1 MGVIMVGRPREFR
14 HRDVVTAIRAA
25 KAAGIDSP
33 SVRIRTP
40 GGTEYFVGGGSVE
53 APASK
58 VRGKTARDARNSSSV
73 SKGDRAPLAEGGKAH
88 MLGKQAADTAP
99 PGRTAKTK
107 SAAALKEASGGGAAR
122 PAKPA

>member
-1 MGVIMVGRPREFR
+1 MGVIMVGRPRDFR
-14 HRDVVTAIRAA
+14 HGDVVRAIRAA

-58 VRGKTARDARNSSSV
+58 VRGKAASSV
-73 SKGDRAPLAEGGKAH
+73 GKGKENRAPLAAGGKAH

-99 PGRTAKTK
+99 AGRTAKTK
-107 SAAALKEASGGGAAR
+107 SAAAPKEASGGMPRA
-122 PAKPA
+122 AKPA